1 MISRRSLR
9 WEEISAGGGDCFD
22 LRLHHFSLLLLCSYC
37 SETTWLVWGLRVF
50 FLDLPFPPSPVWVVL
65 GAELG
70 CVRAAGTSF
79 DQLPEACGAVGVR
92 SACDLLPGGSD
103 RGLPPRST
111 SSTAVVLDLG
121 AAAIGLDCSGVERP
135 LSDLVSCS
143 GCGGGGL
150 NQGPVRPIWAVRG
163 LVVLEV

>member
-1 MISRRSLR
+1 MTF
-9 WEEISAGGGDCFD
+9 EEGK
-22 LRLHHFSLLLLCSYC
+22 
-37 SETTWLVWGLRVF
+37 VF

-111 SSTAVVLDLG
+111 SST
-121 AAAIGLDCSGVERP
+121 IGLDCSGVERP
-135 LSDLVSCS
+135 LSDLVSCA
-143 GCGGGGL
+143 GWGGGGL